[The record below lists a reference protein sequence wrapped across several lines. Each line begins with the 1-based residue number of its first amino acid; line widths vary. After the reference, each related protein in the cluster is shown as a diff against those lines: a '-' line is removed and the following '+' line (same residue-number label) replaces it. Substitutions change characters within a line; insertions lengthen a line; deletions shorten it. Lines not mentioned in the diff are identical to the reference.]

1 MEGIIAGVITA
12 VSAITVGLI
21 SFFGAKNAANKQKE
35 TKEVEARG
43 PEWESFLEQV
53 RKENDRA
60 TKRMEEHF
68 GGQIKSLADKVEKLE
83 AWKQRM
89 STKYNLSIAV
99 IARWHRKYPH
109 DELVKSTPQEIR
121 EDLPAYWPRDEPN
134 V

>member
-1 MEGIIAGVITA
+1 MDLGGALVA
-12 VSAITVGLI
+12 MVSAVIVASIGYASTRLT
-21 SFFGAKNAANKQKE
+21 SSTQKK
-35 TKEVEARG
+35 TTEVEARG
-43 PEWESFLEQV
+43 PEWEAFLKQV
-53 RKENDRA
+53 REENDRA

-68 GGQIKSLADKVEKLE
+68 GGRIKTLADKVERLE

-99 IARWHRKYPH
+99 IDRWHRKYPH